1 MVNIWQLNKA
11 RQQVKKAP
19 VVTQMQNYREIVN
32 NEQAFKPRL
41 FTYPDSQQSQT
52 VFDLDDLD
60 E

>member
-1 MVNIWQLNKA
+1 MVNILQLNKA

-41 FTYPDSQQSQT
+41 FTYPDSQQS
-52 VFDLDDLD
+52 
-60 E
+60 